1 MFIRHVCFLALP
13 FGIVGDTLA
22 TKDPDLDDEEEETH
36 VYEKHD
42 KLLHGDR
49 KERKSVQCFCI
60 FFCFGDAIILAFVCA
75 PLGRTV

>member
-1 MFIRHVCFLALP
+1 MP
-13 FGIVGDTLA
+13 FGVVGDTLA

-49 KERKSVQCFCI
+49 RERKLVNGLLYLVIDCL
-60 FFCFGDAIILAFVCA
+60 IIGSFVSH
-75 PLGRTV
+75 LDL

>member
-1 MFIRHVCFLALP
+1 MP
-13 FGIVGDTLA
+13 FGVVGDTLA

-49 KERKSVQCFCI
+49 RERKLVHGLLYLVIDSSMI
-60 FFCFGDAIILAFVCA
+60 GAFVSR
-75 PLGRTV
+75 LDL